1 MPAIRSYSWK
11 ATDAIGA
18 HLSAIRTPSGSTLS
32 ASPVTTEDHLP
43 SSLLGRLGKRKRA
56 QSDREEE
63 GPWSKRAKQY
73 QLVATDGVRNG
84 KDVIVK
90 APTSTGKGEIIDYV
104 QKLFPDGVVIVAEP
118 LQLLV
123 SDFALRFGTRA
134 TYVDATHK
142 SDALLTEIRDGKYNL
157 VFATAESLT
166 EGAFL
171 NKVLMHDRFR
181 SRAAAFIFDEAHTL
195 DQWGRDFRPKFLQL
209 GEVRRHL
216 QVPAVVMS
224 ATLTKQAQR
233 ACETTLELTDPLIVD
248 VGTNRPN
255 LYLRILPMRYSPK
268 SFLDILSLLP
278 ELWERGGDIE
288 ERTKNFPVTLIY
300 VNNKDLATNMYTH
313 ISKWSK
319 RAGFD
324 DVVDVFHADMS
335 EGHRTEVRKRLDLR
349 QCLIAICTDAFG
361 MGADCRL
368 VLRAMQVGLFGGVS
382 AFWQRVGRCGRD
394 FSDEAECTM
403 LVEPS
408 YLDAD
413 TKKALA
419 DNGDLP
425 PILDQEEDDIADVTL
440 ESDVESMRT
449 GQSTVVAKKIV
460 DDELVALAS
469 HGIRRDACVRRLIL
483 QHLEQ
488 PSAESLPDPL
498 KLYSSSGPIEKD
510 RKLRC
515 CSTCDPLPLSEIPE
529 ELIPSKEIIPS
540 LPGIMAMQKVLRSR
554 LEDWRSTEWEA
565 SWKASRRAGR
575 LGINAFLSFQDIDSL
590 VNDFKTI
597 AHGFN
602 ENDSRLGSFVGM
614 RFKSDVLPGLEDIV
628 RGVLEEEETRRQEA
642 KDKAGEERRLQQ
654 EEARKRREAKRD
666 ARSAQESLQR
676 VQAAEASGSR

>member
-63 GPWSKRAKQY
+63 GPWSKRAKNSSPPPRYDPKQY

-142 SDALLTEIRDGKYNL
+142 SDALLAEIRDGKYKL

-224 ATLTKQAQR
+224 ATLTKQTQR

-335 EGHRTEVRKRLDLR
+335 EGNRTEVRKRLDLR

-368 VLRAMQVGLFGGVS
+368 VLRAM
-382 AFWQRVGRCGRD
+382 
-394 FSDEAECTM
+394 
-403 LVEPS
+403 
-408 YLDAD
+408 
-413 TKKALA
+413 
-419 DNGDLP
+419 
-425 PILDQEEDDIADVTL
+425 
-440 ESDVESMRT
+440 
-449 GQSTVVAKKIV
+449 
-460 DDELVALAS
+460 
-469 HGIRRDACVRRLIL
+469 

-590 VNDFKTI
+590 VNNLKTI

-628 RGVLEEEETRRQEA
+628 RRVLEEEETRRQEA

-676 VQAAEASGSR
+676 VQAAEASGSRVSKASSKCCLLGKQKLARNVSSSSLHTTFRRQPVPFARL

>member
-56 QSDREEE
+56 RSDREEE
-63 GPWSKRAKQY
+63 GPWSKRAKNSSPPPRYDPKQY

-104 QKLFPDGVVIVAEP
+104 QKIFPDGVVIVAEP

-142 SDALLTEIRDGKYNL
+142 SDALLAEIRDGKYKL

-224 ATLTKQAQR
+224 ATLTKQTQR

-335 EGHRTEVRKRLDLR
+335 EGNRTEVRKRLDLR

-368 VLRAMQVGLFGGVS
+368 VLRAMQTTVTFLQS
-382 AFWQRVGRCGRD
+382 WI
-394 FSDEAECTM
+394 
-403 LVEPS
+403 
-408 YLDAD
+408 
-413 TKKALA
+413 KK
-419 DNGDLP
+419 
-425 PILDQEEDDIADVTL
+425 
-440 ESDVESMRT
+440 
-449 GQSTVVAKKIV
+449 
-460 DDELVALAS
+460 
-469 HGIRRDACVRRLIL
+469 
-483 QHLEQ
+483 
-488 PSAESLPDPL
+488 
-498 KLYSSSGPIEKD
+498 
-510 RKLRC
+510 
-515 CSTCDPLPLSEIPE
+515 
-529 ELIPSKEIIPS
+529 
-540 LPGIMAMQKVLRSR
+540 
-554 LEDWRSTEWEA
+554 
-565 SWKASRRAGR
+565 
-575 LGINAFLSFQDIDSL
+575 
-590 VNDFKTI
+590 KTI
-597 AHGFN
+597 
-602 ENDSRLGSFVGM
+602 SQM
-614 RFKSDVLPGLEDIV
+614 CM
-628 RGVLEEEETRRQEA
+628 
-642 KDKAGEERRLQQ
+642 
-654 EEARKRREAKRD
+654 
-666 ARSAQESLQR
+666 
-676 VQAAEASGSR
+676 

>member
-1 MPAIRSYSWK
+1 MNS
-11 ATDAIGA
+11 
-18 HLSAIRTPSGSTLS
+18 
-32 ASPVTTEDHLP
+32 SPPPRYDP
-43 SSLLGRLGKRKRA
+43 
-56 QSDREEE
+56 
-63 GPWSKRAKQY
+63 KQY

-104 QKLFPDGVVIVAEP
+104 QKIFPDGVVIVAEP

-142 SDALLTEIRDGKYNL
+142 SDALLAEIRDGKYKL

-335 EGHRTEVRKRLDLR
+335 EGNRTEVRKRLDLR

-368 VLRAMQVGLFGGVS
+368 VLRAMQ
-382 AFWQRVGRCGRD
+382 
-394 FSDEAECTM
+394 
-403 LVEPS
+403 
-408 YLDAD
+408 
-413 TKKALA
+413 ALA

-425 PILDQEEDDIADVTL
+425 PILDQEEDDIADVHVTL

-590 VNDFKTI
+590 VNNLKTI

-628 RGVLEEEETRRQEA
+628 RRVLEEEETRRQEA

-676 VQAAEASGSR
+676 VQAAEASGSRAVNQNDPTANLETRGHRRDSRVCPSKRWLESRKPTEGEEWAQEWMKKLFEISKK